1 MVRNKKKKDQAY
13 EQIRKLILQR
23 RSTERFALSE
33 NSLAAELKM
42 SRTPIREALQRL
54 QTEGFIEIHPNR
66 GVVIPEVSV
75 VEVNETFALRMA
87 VEEFV
92 IREVTPLMTPGQI
105 EEMDTYLLRQKE
117 AMERGD
123 VLEYLRHDKDF
134 HDLFFRRNC
143 VSRPPENR
151 KAFPNFTL
159 RLHHQ
164 VHEKGKTGFPDYG
177 KMILQ
182 KGTDARVLQPD
193 TVQHAARRFPYPYA
207 PVPLPG
213 MEAHRLCTESTN
225 SLQPLRRPERRL
237 VGPHPGG
244 DDHR

>member
-1 MVRNKKKKDQAY
+1 MRNKKKKDQAY

-92 IREVTPLMTPGQI
+92 IREMAPQMSPDNIG
-105 EEMDTYLLRQKE
+105 EMDLYLARQRE
-117 AMERGD
+117 AMERND

-134 HDLFFRRNC
+134 HDLFFRLYAN
-143 VSRPPENR
+143 SLIFN
-151 KAFPNFTL
+151 TI
-159 RLHHQ
+159 Q
-164 VHEKGKTGFPDYG
+164 
-177 KMILQ
+177 
-182 KGTDARVLQPD
+182 RVLD
-193 TVQHAARRFPYPYA
+193 RFYSM
-207 PVPLPG
+207 G
-213 MEAHRLCTESTN
+213 TN
-225 SLQPLRRPERRL
+225 VLRRPGSVQRSFAEHCAIADAVRAGDGEKASAAMHAHL
-237 VGPHPGG
+237 ITGKNNVLSIPGNIESVV
-244 DDHR
+244 